1 MPRASSP
8 DWRNSSGNFTT
19 IPEYFKN
26 RGYMTAGIGKIFH
39 PRFASGEIPADPSSC
54 PVCRGSHDADYSWT
68 EPYFYTESG
77 PHEYSDTRATS
88 WIAAPS
94 DKGPLVDERVRD
106 RAIQVQGNISA
117 RRAAGPG

>member
-106 RAIQVQGNISA
+106 RAIQVLGNISA
-117 RRAAGPG
+117 RRAAGHG

>member
-1 MPRASSP
+1 
-8 DWRNSSGNFTT
+8 
-19 IPEYFKN
+19 
-26 RGYMTAGIGKIFH
+26 MTAGIGKIFH

-68 EPYFYTESG
+68 EPYFYTETG

-106 RAIQVQGNISA
+106 RAIQVLGNISA
-117 RRAAGPG
+117 RRAAGHG

>member
-68 EPYFYTESG
+68 EPYFYTETG

-106 RAIQVQGNISA
+106 RAIQVLGNISA
-117 RRAAGPG
+117 RRAAGHG

>member
-1 MPRASSP
+1 
-8 DWRNSSGNFTT
+8 
-19 IPEYFKN
+19 
-26 RGYMTAGIGKIFH
+26 MTAGIGKIFH

-94 DKGPLVDERVRD
+94 DKGLLVDERVRD
-106 RAIQVQGNISA
+106 RAIEVLGNISA
-117 RRAAGPG
+117 RRAAANPDPKPNPTPKPNPKPNPNPNPNPNPDQVG

>member
-1 MPRASSP
+1 LPRASSP

-106 RAIQVQGNISA
+106 RAIQVLGNISA
-117 RRAAGPG
+117 RRAAGHG